1 MFAHYYLVFT
11 QINDLSQT
19 ESGNNMQLE
28 KGQKVLVVGASSKR
42 GHLLVEHN
50 DITLNIPYQFLE
62 LVPAPKLTPGSGTVT
77 ANGLTS
83 GVNI

>member
-1 MFAHYYLVFT
+1 
-11 QINDLSQT
+11 
-19 ESGNNMQLE
+19 MQLE

-50 DITLNIPYQFLE
+50 EVTLTVPYQFLE
-62 LVPAPKLTPGSGTVT
+62 LVPSNVLGG
-77 ANGLTS
+77 